1 VSWQDFGLPPGQDGH
16 DVLAARASRRGTKTA
31 IAAQRRGWSMR
42 RRVPGERDRA
52 VLWLRNAMIALA
64 ALAAAA
70 AVVSFAAQFNMIVSV
85 RHDRMIAALEA
96 GIPDASAAIFASLG
110 IALALHGKRAIR
122 ARLLNVGAVA
132 TSIFMNFIAADPGW
146 RNAAIWVM
154 PPVAYALASDT
165 AIGVIRS
172 WTVARAR
179 EMRENLAA
187 DEVTPLA
194 VVGALC
200 LWLLRLALA
209 PRSTLGGFRRWV
221 IEECPIAPGRT
232 ALPAAPAVAVLP
244 AAEDAVTAPAPAAE
258 GAVTPPLN
266 SADGA
271 VTHTSHPLSSADGAV
286 TQTSHPL
293 RDRGGRG
300 RRSRGRDWDALTEA
314 YRNRLTGAGITR
326 EAYESGAPLG
336 TARGHQEGS
345 AS

>member
-1 VSWQDFGLPPGQDGH
+1 VGTHMTWQDFGLPPGQDGH
-16 DVLAARASRRGTKTA
+16 DVLAATASRSGTKAAST
-31 IAAQRRGWSMR
+31 AQRGPR
-42 RRVPGERDRA
+42 RPRVPGDRDRA
-52 VLWLRNAMIALA
+52 VLWLRNAMIALG

-85 RHDRMIAALEA
+85 RHDRVIAALEA
-96 GIPDASAAIFASLG
+96 GIPDASAAIFACLG

-179 EMRENLAA
+179 EMRENLAD

-221 IEECPIAPGRT
+221 MEECPVAPGRI
-232 ALPAAPAVAVLP
+232 AAPAATSVAVLP
-244 AAEDAVTAPAPAAE
+244 AAD
-258 GAVTPPLN
+258 GAVTPSPTAARDAVTPTLT

-271 VTHTSHPLSSADGAV
+271 VTNPSRPPCH
-286 TQTSHPL
+286 
-293 RDRGGRG
+293 RDG
-300 RRSRGRDWDALTEA
+300 RRRRSLGRDWDALTET
-314 YRNRLTGAGITR
+314 YRKRLAGAGITR
-326 EAYESGAPLG
+326 EAYESGVPLG

>member
-1 VSWQDFGLPPGQDGH
+1 MTWQDFGLPPGVDGR
-16 DVLAARASRRGTKTA
+16 DVRAATASASGTKTA
-31 IAAQRRGWSMR
+31 ITAQRRPWRTR
-42 RRVPGERDRA
+42 RTRVPGERDRA
-52 VLWLRNAMIALA
+52 VLWLRNAMIALG

-70 AVVSFAAQFNMIVSV
+70 AIVSFAAQFNMIVSV
-85 RHDRMIAALEA
+85 RHDRVIAALEA

-110 IALALHGKRAIR
+110 IALALHGRRAIR

-179 EMRENLAA
+179 EMREDLAA

-200 LWLLRLALA
+200 LWLLRLTLA

-221 IEECPIAPGRT
+221 IEECPTAPGRT
-232 ALPAAPAVAVLP
+232 ALPAAPAVTVLP
-244 AAEDAVTAPAPAAE
+244 AAEDAVTPPAPAAE
-258 GAVTPPLN
+258 SAVTPPLPAAVTAPLT

-271 VTHTSHPLSSADGAV
+271 VTPTSHPPSDG
-286 TQTSHPL
+286 
-293 RDRGGRG
+293 GGRG

-314 YRNRLTGAGITR
+314 YRRRLTGAGITR

>member
-1 VSWQDFGLPPGQDGH
+1 VSTGATWQDFGLPPDLDGH
-16 DVLAARASRRGTKTA
+16 DVLAATASRSGTKTA
-31 IAAQRRGWSMR
+31 ITAQRRRWRIR
-42 RRVPGERDRA
+42 RSRMPGERDRA
-52 VLWLRNAMIALA
+52 VLWLRNAMIALG

-85 RHDRMIAALEA
+85 RHGRVIAALEA

-146 RNAAIWVM
+146 KNAAIWVM

-172 WTVARAR
+172 WTLARAQELR
-179 EMRENLAA
+179 EDLAD

-194 VVGALC
+194 IVGALC

-221 IEECPIAPGRT
+221 IEECPVAPGRT
-232 ALPAAPAVAVLP
+232 ALPASSAAAVLP
-244 AAEDAVTAPAPAAE
+244 P
-258 GAVTPPLN
+258 
-266 SADGA
+266 ADGD
-271 VTHTSHPLSSADGAV
+271 VTRISHPGR
-286 TQTSHPL
+286 HG
-293 RDRGGRG
+293 GGR
-300 RRSRGRDWDALTEA
+300 RRRRPGRDWDALTET
-314 YRNRLTGAGITR
+314 YQKRLTGAGITR
-326 EAYESGAPLG
+326 DAYEAGVSLGA
-336 TARGHQEGS
+336 ARGHQEGS

>member
-1 VSWQDFGLPPGQDGH
+1 MTL
-16 DVLAARASRRGTKTA
+16 
-31 IAAQRRGWSMR
+31 
-42 RRVPGERDRA
+42 
-52 VLWLRNAMIALA
+52 
-64 ALAAAA
+64 
-70 AVVSFAAQFNMIVSV
+70 
-85 RHDRMIAALEA
+85 
-96 GIPDASAAIFASLG
+96 
-110 IALALHGKRAIR
+110 
-122 ARLLNVGAVA
+122 
-132 TSIFMNFIAADPGW
+132 
-146 RNAAIWVM
+146 
-154 PPVAYALASDT
+154 
-165 AIGVIRS
+165 
-172 WTVARAR
+172 ARAR

-244 AAEDAVTAPAPAAE
+244 ASEGAVTAAE
-258 GAVTPPLN
+258 GAVTP
-266 SADGA
+266 
-271 VTHTSHPLSSADGAV
+271 PLSSADGAV

>member
-1 VSWQDFGLPPGQDGH
+1 
-16 DVLAARASRRGTKTA
+16 
-31 IAAQRRGWSMR
+31 
-42 RRVPGERDRA
+42 
-52 VLWLRNAMIALA
+52 MIALGT
-64 ALAAAA
+64 LAAAA
-70 AVVSFAAQFNMIVSV
+70 AIVSFAAQFNMIVSV
-85 RHDRMIAALEA
+85 RHDRVIAALEA

-110 IALALHGKRAIR
+110 IALALHGRRAIR

-179 EMRENLAA
+179 EMREDLAA

-194 VVGALC
+194 VIGALC

-221 IEECPIAPGRT
+221 VEECPVAPGRT
-232 ALPAAPAVAVLP
+232 ALPVAPAVAVPP
-244 AAEDAVTAPAPAAE
+244 ASEGAVTAPAPAAE
-258 GAVTPPLN
+258 GAVTPPLPTTE
-266 SADGA
+266 GA
-271 VTHTSHPLSSADGAV
+271 VTPRLISADVAV
-286 TQTSHPL
+286 TQTSHPPSEG
-293 RDRGGRG
+293 GGRG
-300 RRSRGRDWDALTEA
+300 RRSQGRDWDALTEA
-314 YRNRLTGAGITR
+314 YRRRLTGAGVTR

>member
-1 VSWQDFGLPPGQDGH
+1 MTWRDFGLPPGLDGR
-16 DVLAARASRRGTKTA
+16 DVLAATASTSGAKTA
-31 IAAQRRGWSMR
+31 ITAQRVR
-42 RRVPGERDRA
+42 RRIWRPRAPGERDRA
-52 VLWLRNAMIALA
+52 VLWLWNAMIALGM
-64 ALAAAA
+64 LAAAA
-70 AVVSFAAQFNMIVSV
+70 AVVSYAAQFNMIVSA
-85 RHDRMIAALEA
+85 RHGRVIAALEA
-96 GIPDASAAIFASLG
+96 GIPDVSAAIFACLG

-132 TSIFMNFIAADPGW
+132 TSIFMNLIAADPGW
-146 RNAAIWVM
+146 RNTAIWVM

-179 EMRENLAA
+179 EMQETLAD

-194 VVGALC
+194 AVGALC

-209 PRSTLGGFRRWV
+209 PWSTLGGFRRWV
-221 IEECPIAPGRT
+221 IEECPVAPGRT
-232 ALPAAPAVAVLP
+232 ALPAASAVAVL
-244 AAEDAVTAPAPAAE
+244 PAAE
-258 GAVTPPLN
+258 GAVTPPQPAAGGAVTPPPSAAFGAVTPPLT

-271 VTHTSHPLSSADGAV
+271 VTGSSRPLS
-286 TQTSHPL
+286 
-293 RDRGGRG
+293 DRGDRD

-314 YRNRLTGAGITR
+314 YRKRLTGAGVTQ

-336 TARGHQEGS
+336 AARGHQEGS

>member
-1 VSWQDFGLPPGQDGH
+1 VSTHMTWQDFGLPPGQDGR
-16 DVLAARASRRGTKTA
+16 DVVAATASRSGTKTA
-31 IAAQRRGWSMR
+31 VTAQRRRWRLR
-42 RRVPGERDRA
+42 RPRVPGERDRA
-52 VLWLRNAMIALA
+52 VLWLRNAMIALG

-70 AVVSFAAQFNMIVSV
+70 AVVSFEAQFNMIVSV
-85 RHDRMIAALEA
+85 RHGRVIAALEA

-172 WTVARAR
+172 WALARAR
-179 EMRENLAA
+179 EMRENLAD

-194 VVGALC
+194 VVGTLC

-209 PRSTLGGFRRWV
+209 PPSTLGGFRRWV
-221 IEECPIAPGRT
+221 IEECPVAPGRT
-232 ALPAAPAVAVLP
+232 ALPATSAVAVLP
-244 AAEDAVTAPAPAAE
+244 AAEGDVTPSPI
-258 GAVTPPLN
+258 AVTPPPPTTSGPVTPLLT
-266 SADGA
+266 STDAA
-271 VTHTSHPLSSADGAV
+271 VTDRSHPPC
-286 TQTSHPL
+286 H
-293 RDRGGRG
+293 RGGG
-300 RRSRGRDWDALTEA
+300 RRRSLGRDWDALTES
-314 YRNRLTGAGITR
+314 YRKRLAGAGITR

-336 TARGHQEGS
+336 AARGHQEGS

>member
-1 VSWQDFGLPPGQDGH
+1 MSTHMTWQDFGLPPGQDGR
-16 DVLAARASRRGTKTA
+16 DVVAATASRSGTKTA
-31 IAAQRRGWSMR
+31 ITAQRGLWRMR
-42 RRVPGERDRA
+42 RPRVPGERDRA
-52 VLWLRNAMIALA
+52 VLWLRNAMIALG

-70 AVVSFAAQFNMIVSV
+70 AIVSFAAQFNMIVSV

-244 AAEDAVTAPAPAAE
+244 ASEGAVTAPAPAAE
-258 GAVTPPLN
+258 GAVTPPL
-266 SADGA
+266 
-271 VTHTSHPLSSADGAV
+271 SSADGAV

-293 RDRGGRG
+293 SDGGGRG

-314 YRNRLTGAGITR
+314 YRRRLTGAGITR

-336 TARGHQEGS
+336 AARGHQEGS

>member
-1 VSWQDFGLPPGQDGH
+1 MTWQDFGLSPGLDGH
-16 DVLAARASRRGTKTA
+16 DVLAATASRSGTKRA
-31 IAAQRRGWSMR
+31 ITAQRRRWRMR
-42 RRVPGERDRA
+42 RPRVPGERDRA
-52 VLWLRNAMIALA
+52 VLWLRNAMIALGL
-64 ALAAAA
+64 LAAAA

-85 RHDRMIAALEA
+85 RHGRVIAALEA
-96 GIPDASAAIFASLG
+96 AIPDASAAIFASLG

-172 WTVARAR
+172 WTVARAQ

-194 VVGALC
+194 VIGALC

-221 IEECPIAPGRT
+221 IEECPVAPGRT
-232 ALPAAPAVAVLP
+232 TLPAAPAAVP
-244 AAEDAVTAPAPAAE
+244 PTAHDAVTSPALAAE
-258 GAVTPPLN
+258 GAVTPPLT

-271 VTHTSHPLSSADGAV
+271 VTPRSHPPSD
-286 TQTSHPL
+286 P
-293 RDRGGRG
+293 GGRC
-300 RRSRGRDWDALTEA
+300 RRSRGRNWNALTEA
-314 YRNRLTGAGITR
+314 YRRRLTGAGITR

-336 TARGHQEGS
+336 AARGHQEGS

>member
-1 VSWQDFGLPPGQDGH
+1 
-16 DVLAARASRRGTKTA
+16 
-31 IAAQRRGWSMR
+31 
-42 RRVPGERDRA
+42 
-52 VLWLRNAMIALA
+52 
-64 ALAAAA
+64 
-70 AVVSFAAQFNMIVSV
+70 
-85 RHDRMIAALEA
+85 
-96 GIPDASAAIFASLG
+96 
-110 IALALHGKRAIR
+110 
-122 ARLLNVGAVA
+122 
-132 TSIFMNFIAADPGW
+132 
-146 RNAAIWVM
+146 
-154 PPVAYALASDT
+154 
-165 AIGVIRS
+165 
-172 WTVARAR
+172 
-179 EMRENLAA
+179 MRENLAA

-244 AAEDAVTAPAPAAE
+244 ASEGAVTAPAPAAE
-258 GAVTPPLN
+258 GAVTP
-266 SADGA
+266 
-271 VTHTSHPLSSADGAV
+271 PLSSADGAV

-314 YRNRLTGAGITR
+314 YRKRLTGAGITR

>member
-1 VSWQDFGLPPGQDGH
+1 
-16 DVLAARASRRGTKTA
+16 
-31 IAAQRRGWSMR
+31 
-42 RRVPGERDRA
+42 
-52 VLWLRNAMIALA
+52 MIALG

-85 RHDRMIAALEA
+85 RHDRVIAALEA
-96 GIPDASAAIFASLG
+96 SIPDAAAAIFASLG

-172 WTVARAR
+172 WTIARAR
-179 EMRENLAA
+179 EMHEDPAD

-194 VVGALC
+194 IVGALC

-221 IEECPIAPGRT
+221 VEECPVAPGRT
-232 ALPAAPAVAVLP
+232 ALPATSTAAILP
-244 AAEDAVTAPAPAAE
+244 AAG
-258 GAVTPPLN
+258 GAVTR
-266 SADGA
+266 
-271 VTHTSHPLSSADGAV
+271 TSHPGRHGIGQRRQSA
-286 TQTSHPL
+286 
-293 RDRGGRG
+293 
-300 RRSRGRDWDALTEA
+300 GRDWDALTEA
-314 YRNRLTGAGITR
+314 YRKRLAGAGITR
-326 EAYESGAPLG
+326 EAYEAGASLG
-336 TARGHQEGS
+336 AARGHQEGS
-345 AS
+345 VS